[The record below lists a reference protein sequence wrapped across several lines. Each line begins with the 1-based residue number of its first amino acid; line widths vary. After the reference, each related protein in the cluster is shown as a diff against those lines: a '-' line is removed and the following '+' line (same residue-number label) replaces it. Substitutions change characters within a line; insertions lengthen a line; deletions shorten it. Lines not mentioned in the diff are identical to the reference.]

1 MNEFQ
6 LRELRGQKREQINT
20 ARRFPTPTCSA
31 SFRFRDVTRQSSVK
45 TLFHSRRLPRRHC
58 FAPPLRGNE
67 RINPDVVKRIE
78 FQGILGRIQPAP
90 EIVAGVFGDA
100 RNHPRAGATGRTDDY
115 WSRMGHANTCHGEG

>member
-1 MNEFQ
+1 MEERQ
-6 LRELRGQKREQINT
+6 QIDA

-31 SFRFRDVTRQSSVK
+31 SLRFRDVARESSVK
-45 TLFHSRRLPRRHC
+45 ILFHPRGLPGRHGFPPSLRR
-58 FAPPLRGNE
+58 NK